1 LQTTHFNTTYNAGGG
16 MFKVIWRL
24 MTSFLVGVSATWAD
38 TLWYNGDASTLGP
51 YGNAVAEPIGG
62 DVWVY
67 GKFIVPAGD
76 GAWQITAV
84 FSNNVFP
91 SNSVP
96 NRVRWEIRTNMSP
109 SSAGTLIAGDLYP
122 AVVNATGRV
131 LSGEIEYS
139 VLAAAQVTLFPGEYW
154 LSVAPVDPGVPQS
167 FPYAFI
173 SSTTGANCVGNPCGN
188 DGNSFAYEEP
198 LVPTSSFLPIPLGS
212 LPFGSRD
219 FSMGIL
225 GSKSLNAPGAP
236 AVGVIYP
243 ASWTVSPPVGLL
255 GWATDDP
262 TNSHYS
268 RIASVRVFR
277 DGSFVGNATYGQ
289 HDFCKD
295 HYSPACPADGFS
307 FSDNDTSGG
316 IHTFRVVATDSDA
329 KPDSGYLDVTYV
341 YAGTGSNTNAHPG
354 LIWQNPLGASLYVQA
369 GASQIWFLGGAQ
381 GTTVIG
387 GAELDP
393 NPNPWRIAGMADFDG
408 DGHPD
413 VVWQDPLS
421 GAAQVW
427 FLTGARGAT
436 FNYVG
441 AGGFGL
447 SGPNA
452 WRIAAVADIDG
463 DGHPDLVWQDPE
475 TGASQVWFMSGALGG
490 TIDGAAMLSGPNT
503 WRIFGAADFDG
514 NGHADL
520 VWQDPA
526 TGVSQVWFM
535 AGAQGT
541 VMAGATPLSGPNA
554 WRIGRVMDFDGD
566 GHPDL
571 VWQDPVT
578 GTSQAWLFGGAQGTT
593 MTAAVALTGP
603 TPLLLGR

>member
-1 LQTTHFNTTYNAGGG
+1 
-16 MFKVIWRL
+16 MVRIISRL
-24 MTSFLVGVSATWAD
+24 TAVFLLGVSAIWAD
-38 TLWYNGDASTLGP
+38 TLWYNGDASALDSP
-51 YGNAVAEPIGG
+51 YPNAVAQPIGG

-67 GKFIVPAGD
+67 GKFTVPAGD

-84 FSNNVFP
+84 FSNNVFA
-91 SNSVP
+91 SNNVP
-96 NRVRWEIRTNMSP
+96 NSVRWEIRTNMSP
-109 SSAGTLIAGDLYP
+109 SSAGTLIAGDVYP

-131 LSGEIEYS
+131 LSGDIEYT

-212 LPFGSRD
+212 LPLGSRD

-225 GSKSLNAPGAP
+225 GSKSPNAPGAP
-236 AVGVIYP
+236 AVGVTSA
-243 ASWTVSPPVGLL
+243 ASWTTVFSFPVGLR

-268 RIASVRVFR
+268 PIASVQVFR
-277 DGSFVGNATYGQ
+277 DGSFVGNAIYGQ
-289 HDFCKD
+289 QDFCTD

-307 FSDNDTSGG
+307 FSDNETLGG
-316 IHTFRVVATDSDA
+316 LHTYRVVATDSDPN
-329 KPDSGYLDVTYV
+329 PDSGYLDVTYV

-354 LIWQNPLGASLYVQA
+354 LIWQNPLGDAIYVAA

-393 NPNPWRIAGMADFDG
+393 NPNPLRIAGIADLDG

-413 VVWQDPLS
+413 VVWQDPVS

-427 FLTGARGAT
+427 FLTGTDGAT

-441 AGGFGL
+441 AGGFTL

-463 DGHPDLVWQDPE
+463 DGHPDLVWQDPV
-475 TGASQVWFMSGALGG
+475 TGTSQVWFMTGSLGTTMNG
-490 TIDGAAMLSGPNT
+490 SAMLSGPNS
-503 WRIFGAADFDG
+503 WRIVGAADFDG
-514 NGHADL
+514 NGHPDL
-520 VWQDPA
+520 VWQDPG
-526 TGVSQVWFM
+526 TGMSQVWFM
-535 AGAQGT
+535 GGAQGT
-541 VMAGATPLSGPNA
+541 DVIGSAALGGPNA
-554 WRIGRVMDFDGD
+554 WRIARVMDFDGD

-571 VWQDPVT
+571 VWQDPVS
-578 GTSQAWLFGGAQGTT
+578 GASQAWLFGGAQGTT
-593 MTAAVALTGP
+593 VTGAAPLTGP
-603 TPLLLGR
+603 TPLILGH